1 MATLTFLG
9 SSVAVPSI
17 GHDNTYLCVETQ
29 ASTLLIDC
37 AGSPL
42 LKMQLA
48 GIEPARLRH
57 VIFTHRH
64 PDHMYGFPILML
76 GLWLLGQ
83 SSPVRAPSQR
93 DGVPTGWSTY
103 PVQVVAEP
111 ETLRTSEQLLE
122 LFRPEEW
129 PGLVRPQYRPIDLRQ
144 ESVVLDLPELLVTA
158 CATDHLIPSIGLKL
172 LNTKSGRSVVYSSDT
187 APSPNLV
194 HLARGAN
201 MLIHE
206 ASGAF
211 PGHSSAAQ
219 AAQVAESA
227 GVGALYLIHY
237 PAGDWAGLGPT
248 DEMAGH
254 GSAPA
259 QRCRDSAPKG
269 GIGALL
275 TEARQVYSGPVELAR
290 DFGTLE
296 F

>member
-17 GHDNTYLCVETQ
+17 GHDNTYLCVETE
-29 ASTLLIDC
+29 ASSLLIDC

-48 GIEPARLRH
+48 GIEPTRLRH
-57 VIFTHRH
+57 VIFTHIH

-83 SSPVRAPSQR
+83 SSPV
-93 DGVPTGWSTY
+93 
-103 PVQVVAEP
+103 QVVAES

-122 LFRPEEW
+122 LFRPEVW
-129 PGLVRPQYRPIDLRQ
+129 PGFVRPQYRPIDLRQ

-158 CATDHLIPSIGLKL
+158 CATDHLISSIGLKL
-172 LNTKSGRSVVYSSDT
+172 LNTKSGRAVVYSSDT

-194 HLARGAN
+194 RLARGADV
-201 MLIHE
+201 LIHE
-206 ASGAF
+206 ASGAI

-237 PAGDWAGLGPT
+237 PAGQ
-248 DEMAGH
+248 MAGH
-254 GSAPA
+254 ALARRGDL
-259 QRCRDSAPKG
+259 C
-269 GIGALL
+269 ALL

-290 DFGTLE
+290 DFGVLE